1 MKICMFTNTY
11 LPHVGGVARSVSF
24 FSQDLRDAGHRVLV
38 VAPTFAGC
46 EKHDRD
52 EAEVFRVPAIQKFNG
67 SDFSVRIPSPFLVD
81 EKIDLFEPDV
91 IHSHHPYLLGDAAL
105 RAARRRQ
112 LPLIFTHHTLY
123 EEYTHYIARNPE
135 NMKRFAA
142 FLSTNYADMCDR
154 VVAPSQSIRH
164 LVRKRGVTVPV
175 TVIPTGVDTS
185 FFSKGSGESFREKH
199 GIPQDSFVIGHLGR
213 LAPEKNLDYLAT
225 AAAQTIEKKSDV
237 YFLVVGEGLS
247 RQTILQTF
255 AESGLQKRLILA
267 GTATGQT
274 LANAYHAMNIFAFA
288 SHSETQGMVL
298 TEAMAA
304 GVPVIALD
312 ASGVREVV
320 EDGLN
325 GRLLD
330 SQSSERQFAEM
341 LTWSIAHPHK
351 IAQWAKAARSS
362 VQSFARERSVKKLQD
377 LYADAVETRKKKG
390 TYKTNELHIW
400 DKFLLACRAEW
411 DLVVGKTESIIQTV
425 DEESKVIGLDE
436 SD

>member
-1 MKICMFTNTY
+1 MKVCMFTNTY

-38 VAPTFAGC
+38 IAPTFPGC
-46 EKHDRD
+46 EEHDRD
-52 EAEVFRVPAIQKFNG
+52 EADVFRVPAIQQFNG
-67 SDFSVRIPSPFLVD
+67 SDFSVRIPSPFLVN
-81 EKIDLFEPDV
+81 EKVDLFEPDV

-105 RAARRRQ
+105 RTARRRK

-164 LVRKRGVTVPV
+164 LIRKRGVTVPV

-199 GIPQDSFVIGHLGR
+199 GIPQESFVIGHLGR
-213 LAPEKNLDYLAT
+213 LAPEKNLDYLAA
-225 AAAQTIEKKSDV
+225 AAAQTLEKRSDV
-237 YFLVVGEGLS
+237 YFLVVGEGPS
-247 RQTILQTF
+247 RQTILQRFT
-255 AESGLQKRLILA
+255 ESGLHKRLILA
-267 GTATGQT
+267 GKATGQT
-274 LANAYHAMNIFAFA
+274 LADAYHAMNIFAFA

-312 ASGVREVV
+312 APGVREVV

-330 SQSSERQFAEM
+330 GKSSEKQFAEM
-341 LTWSIAHPHK
+341 LTWSIAHPQK
-351 IAQWAKAARSS
+351 VAQWAKAARST
-362 VQSFARERSVKKLQD
+362 VKSFARERSVKKLQD
-377 LYADAVETRKKKG
+377 LYANAVESRKKNG
-390 TYKTNELHIW
+390 AYKTDELHIW
-400 DKFLLACRAEW
+400 DKFLLACQAEW
-411 DLVVGKTESIIQTV
+411 DLAAGKTESIIQTV
-425 DEESKVIGLDE
+425 DEKSKVIGLDE